1 MDLFLQ
7 ALINGVMLG
16 GFYASMMLGFSV
28 IWGVMGVINL
38 AHGEVI
44 MIGAYLTWALNE
56 HMGVDPF
63 LALLIVMPVMFVF
76 GYILQLVLINRVVD
90 RPILV
95 SLLVTFGLS
104 IMFANTMKL
113 IFSADPRLTDT
124 ALGGAWNV
132 GNVTFPVTKTM
143 IMGVALIIM
152 SSLYLFLQRTRT
164 GKAIRAAAQNKQ
176 AARIVGIDIN
186 KIYALT
192 FGICIAI
199 TGAAGALISPTQAV
213 FPFMGPPLTLRAFTI
228 TALAGLGSIP
238 GALFGG
244 IVLGVVESMIGVY
257 VSGIGTNLA
266 IDFIRSRSSRE
277 RAHRAGTEHRLR
289 VVGESHPASNL
300 ADHGEVDWLLSQLVV
315 ALTPQQR
322 SAFVLREVE
331 GMDTAEVARV
341 LGCSATT
348 VRNHVFQAR
357 KVLRR
362 ELEARFPEYMPR
374 ANRS

>member
-104 IMFANTMKL
+104 IMFANAMKL

-257 VSGIGTNLA
+257 VPGIGTNLA
-266 IDFIRSRSSRE
+266 IIASFALLVIILITRPQ
-277 RAHRAGTEHRLR
+277 GLFGGLR
-289 VVGESHPASNL
+289 PIEEPV
-300 ADHGEVDWLLSQLVV
+300 QL
-315 ALTPQQR
+315 
-322 SAFVLREVE
+322 
-331 GMDTAEVARV
+331 
-341 LGCSATT
+341 
-348 VRNHVFQAR
+348 
-357 KVLRR
+357 
-362 ELEARFPEYMPR
+362 
-374 ANRS
+374 